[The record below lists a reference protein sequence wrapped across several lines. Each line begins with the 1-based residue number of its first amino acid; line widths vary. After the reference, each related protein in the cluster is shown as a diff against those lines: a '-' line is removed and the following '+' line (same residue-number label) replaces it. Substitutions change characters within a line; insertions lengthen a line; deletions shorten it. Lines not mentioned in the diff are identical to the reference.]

1 MNHEA
6 EFAIVAS
13 GLFAADDER
22 SASSQLDFIVLAPLF
37 LQEDEPRETIP
48 LESVEV
54 HADATKSSRRY
65 QIDLVTSSGQQF
77 HLAAENKDEQENW
90 LQALAIAAVPDAWPG
105 GHDFNKRPQPLL
117 YSMWVVAHT
126 GNAAQVG
133 PMSAAEAEAAGSK
146 GTSVRDSKVPSPFKR
161 LEPWKSAAS
170 WKRRGL
176 ILQKLR
182 LCSVVF
188 EGVDGS
194 RFIDDREVKRN
205 TLLEIVDY
213 CDTHGRTAFQDAR
226 LLEDTFTMV
235 RLNLFRTLPRSP
247 PPTGDPDEEEETFT
261 GTYPTRFNACAT
273 ADCSQ
278 ERVALY
284 TFQPSYGAVS
294 CTIATAS
301 LPPFL
306 TCASCCHADPQWAH
320 LNIVYELLLRLVS
333 MDTIDLALK
342 KKGE

>member
-1 MNHEA
+1 MY
-6 EFAIVAS
+6 V
-13 GLFAADDER
+13 
-22 SASSQLDFIVLAPLF
+22 
-37 LQEDEPRETIP
+37 QEDEPRETIP
-48 LESVEV
+48 LESVEI
-54 HADATKSSRRY
+54 HADASKSAKRY

-105 GHDFNKRPQPLL
+105 GYDFNKRPQPLL

-126 GNAAQVG
+126 GNASQVG

-188 EGVDGS
+188 EGVDSS
-194 RFIDDREVKRN
+194 RFIEDREVKRN

-261 GTYPTRFNACAT
+261 GTYRCCMCVCVVLLALAQAWSSRSRLSCI
-273 ADCSQ
+273 
-278 ERVALY
+278 VA
-284 TFQPSYGAVS
+284 PSL
-294 CTIATAS
+294 S
-301 LPPFL
+301 LMPLLIFSRPPSPPL
-306 TCASCCHADPQWAH
+306 ADPQWAH

-342 KKGE
+342 KKGECTLLHRCCHALPLTLFYPTCSGGPSLCAAAVGLV